1 MSTYSQN
8 SEREDRNVLLLA
20 LLIAFFVHAFL
31 FLFMWFQTMTAV
43 PPLVQGLMI
52 NFGDVEVGQGESAPN
67 SSESENVEALTSDDP
82 AEDQPE
88 PPQTEEAVPN
98 PSVEQE
104 VEKINDV
111 ESVALPTEKRQ
122 KKEDADEKPKD
133 KDREAASA
141 NEKTKEQEEKEREI
155 DPQTLFKK
163 RNNKS
168 ENTSQ
173 GSTTDP
179 NGDQGNVTDDNRSNQ
194 QSDVYTPSRN
204 IGMSDDGSVL
214 YDLQGRNLLKV
225 PSIKDNSQQEGKV
238 VVKIKVDNTG
248 KVIGADFQ
256 SKGSSTTNSVLKNLA
271 IKAAL
276 ESKFNFDPN
285 AAAVQTGTMTF
296 NFKVK

>member
-1 MSTYSQN
+1 MTTYSQS
-8 SEREDRNVLLLA
+8 SEKDDRKVLLLA
-20 LLIAFFVHAFL
+20 LLIAFLSHLFL
-31 FLFMWFQTMTAV
+31 FLFMWFQTMTSV

-52 NFGDVEVGQGESAPN
+52 NFGDVEVGEGESAPN
-67 SSESENVEALTSDDP
+67 SSESEEVEALTSDNP
-82 AEDQPE
+82 AEEQPQ
-88 PPQTEEAVPN
+88 PPQTEEAIPN

-122 KKEDADEKPKD
+122 KKEDVEDKPKD
-133 KDREAASA
+133 KKEESA
-141 NEKTKEQEEKEREI
+141 TANDKKEKEEEKEREI

-173 GSTTDP
+173 GNTNDP
-179 NGDQGNVTDDNRSNQ
+179 NGDQGNVSDENRSNQ

-204 IGMSDDGSVL
+204 IGMSDDGNVL
-214 YDLQGRNLLKV
+214 YDLQGRNLLTV
-225 PSIKDNSQQEGKV
+225 PSIQDNSQREGKV

-256 SKGSSTTNSVLKNLA
+256 SKGSSTTDGVLKNLA

-276 ESKFNFDPN
+276 GAKFNFDPN

-296 NFKVK
+296 TFKVK